1 MVIGFVPGEI
11 VVVSE
16 SDAAVQLVV
25 GVLEGFLGVEVNVTF
40 STVAGSAQGI
50 FYGINWV

>member
-1 MVIGFVPGEI
+1 MVIGFVPGGD

-25 GVLEGFLGVEVNVTF
+25 GVLEGYLGVEVNVTF
-40 STVAGSAQGI
+40 NTVAGTAQGTLL
-50 FYGINWV
+50 YSGGI